1 LASFTAAQVRIRITS
16 LPIFWSK
23 TNSQFRAAVGKNPSP
38 DWPVGSEAS
47 LGEDMVEQVA
57 SRPGAAGYV
66 ELNFAALDS
75 LQERDV
81 DSACVE
87 RTLLSAAFDPD
98 LALIL
103 LTPDVRQLPNIYN
116 HLVPQLRIMALMESE
131 AIVLR
136 TYPLR
141 EADLLV
147 TLFTRAEGK
156 VRGVARS
163 AKKSKRRFGG
173 ALEPMTYVRAFYDV
187 RERQELARLD
197 ACEVIE
203 SPMATEVSYARAVAL
218 AHVAELLDEL
228 LPDREANDAIF
239 RLTLSVLHALQ
250 HVDSAATIKTDS
262 EIKAGSEK
270 MGSEKT
276 PSDMKT
282 SVDKKTGSDIW
293 MPVTYFEL
301 WLTRLVGFLPEL
313 TECIACGRP
322 LNGSRAWFHALAD
335 GLMCPDDKRLAS
347 SEISG
352 ESRALAAQMFRAPVE
367 TFAGTPWSKS
377 QAADLRK
384 FLVQT
389 LQRHIE
395 KKLVTAGMLD
405 KGGF

>member
-1 LASFTAAQVRIRITS
+1 
-16 LPIFWSK
+16 
-23 TNSQFRAAVGKNPSP
+23 
-38 DWPVGSEAS
+38 
-47 LGEDMVEQVA
+47 
-57 SRPGAAGYV
+57 
-66 ELNFAALDS
+66 
-75 LQERDV
+75 
-81 DSACVE
+81 
-87 RTLLSAAFDPD
+87 
-98 LALIL
+98 
-103 LTPDVRQLPNIYN
+103 
-116 HLVPQLRIMALMESE
+116 MESE

-187 RERQELARLD
+187 RERQELVRLD

-203 SPMATEVSYARAVAL
+203 SPLATEVSYARAVAL
-218 AHVAELLDEL
+218 AHVAELLEEL

-250 HVDSAATIKTDS
+250 HVEIDAATIAIIKTGGRL
-262 EIKAGSEK
+262 KT
-270 MGSEKT
+270 GSEKT
-276 PSDMKT
+276 GSEKT
-282 SVDKKTGSDIW
+282 SDTKPGSEIW

-313 TECIACGRP
+313 TECIACGRT

-335 GLMCPDDKRLAS
+335 GLMCPEDKRLAS
-347 SEISG
+347 SEISS

-367 TFAGTPWSKS
+367 SFAGTPWPKS

-384 FLVQT
+384 FLIQT
-389 LQRHIE
+389 LQRQIE
-395 KKLVTAGMLD
+395 KKLVTASMLE